1 MTKKVFIG
9 NVEVGGGS
17 SVKIQSMNNTDTR
30 DAKATLAQIKELAD
44 NGCDITRVA
53 IPDME
58 AALSLK
64 EITSKSPIPVV
75 ADIHFDYRLALAAAD
90 NGASKIRIN
99 PGNIGGPDKVKLVA
113 DKCKER
119 HIPIRVGVNSGSI
132 SREILAKYGEVN
144 ADAMT
149 ESALGAVKLLEDQDF
164 DDIVISIKS
173 SSPKLT
179 IDTYRILSRSCD
191 YPLHVGVTEAGP
203 AWQGTVKTCLAFGAL
218 LSEGIGDTIRVS
230 LSAPPEE
237 EVKTGCKILE
247 YFGLRERHFD
257 IISCPSCG
265 RAQVDVIDLAH
276 KVTEGLK
283 DVQAPIRVAVMGCI
297 VNGPGEAR
305 EADLGV
311 ASGNGKGRIFIK
323 GEVIKT
329 VPEDEIVPTLLEQA
343 HIIAEKM
350 EAEKS
355 EADKTE
361 SGKSGAEKTGSQ
373 KTKPEVFPVFG
384 ANHANLTN

>member
-1 MTKKVFIG
+1 MTKKVLIG

-30 DAKATLAQIKELAD
+30 DAKATLAQIQELAD

-58 AALSLK
+58 AAESLK

-99 PGNIGGPDKVKLVA
+99 PGNIGGPENVKLVA

-119 HIPIRVGVNSGSI
+119 RIPIRVGVNSGSI

-179 IDTYRILSRSCD
+179 IDTYRILSKSCD
-191 YPLHVGVTEAGP
+191 YPLHVGVTEAG
-203 AWQGTVKTCLAFGAL
+203 TVREGAIKSAVGIGAL
-218 LSEGIGDTIRVS
+218 LAEGIGDTIRVS
-230 LSAPPEE
+230 LTGNPVD
-237 EVKTGCKILE
+237 EVITAKQILKALE
-247 YFGLRERHFD
+247 LRDGGITF
-257 IISCPSCG
+257 ISCPTCG
-265 RAQVDVIDLAH
+265 RTQVPLIELAGQIEQ
-276 KVTEGLK
+276 KVSNLPYNLK
-283 DVQAPIRVAVMGCI
+283 VAVMGCV

-305 EADLGV
+305 ECDIGIAGGKDEFVLFEKGV
-311 ASGNGKGRIFIK
+311 PVRKIPASEAVDEFVR
-323 GEVIKT
+323 EVIR
-329 VPEDEIVPTLLEQA
+329 VGE
-343 HIIAEKM
+343 
-350 EAEKS
+350 EKS
-355 EADKTE
+355 KAT
-361 SGKSGAEKTGSQ
+361 
-373 KTKPEVFPVFG
+373 
-384 ANHANLTN
+384 

>member
-1 MTKKVFIG
+1 MTKKVLIG

-30 DAKATLAQIKELAD
+30 DAKATLAQIQERAD

-58 AALSLK
+58 AAESLK
-64 EITSKSPIPVV
+64 EITSNSPIPVV

-99 PGNIGGPDKVKLVA
+99 PGNIGGPENVKLVA

-173 SSPKLT
+173 SSPRLT
-179 IDTYRILSRSCD
+179 IDTYRILSKSCD
-191 YPLHVGVTEAGP
+191 YPLHVGVTEAG
-203 AWQGTVKTCLAFGAL
+203 TVREGAIKSAVGIGAL
-218 LSEGIGDTIRVS
+218 LAEGIGDTIRVS
-230 LSAPPEE
+230 LTGNPVD
-237 EVKTGCKILE
+237 EVITAKQILKALD
-247 YFGLRERHFD
+247 LRDGGITF
-257 IISCPSCG
+257 ISCPTCG
-265 RAQVDVIDLAH
+265 RTQVPLIELAGQIEQ
-276 KVTEGLK
+276 KVSKLPYNLK
-283 DVQAPIRVAVMGCI
+283 VAVMGCV

-305 EADLGV
+305 ECDIGIAGGKDEFVLFEKGV
-311 ASGNGKGRIFIK
+311 PVRKIPASVAVEEFVR
-323 GEVIKT
+323 EVIR
-329 VPEDEIVPTLLEQA
+329 VGE
-343 HIIAEKM
+343 
-350 EAEKS
+350 EKS
-355 EADKTE
+355 KAT
-361 SGKSGAEKTGSQ
+361 
-373 KTKPEVFPVFG
+373 
-384 ANHANLTN
+384 

>member
-1 MTKKVFIG
+1 MTKKVLIG

-30 DAKATLAQIKELAD
+30 DAKATLAQIQELAD

-58 AALSLK
+58 AAESLK
-64 EITSKSPIPVV
+64 EITSNSPIPVV

-99 PGNIGGPDKVKLVA
+99 PGNIGGPENVKLVA

-173 SSPKLT
+173 SSPRLT
-179 IDTYRILSRSCD
+179 IDTYRILSQSCD
-191 YPLHVGVTEAGP
+191 YPLHVGVTEAG
-203 AWQGTVKTCLAFGAL
+203 TVREGAIKSAVGIGAL
-218 LSEGIGDTIRVS
+218 LAEGIGDTIRVS
-230 LSAPPEE
+230 LTGNPVD
-237 EVKTGCKILE
+237 EVITAKQILKALD
-247 YFGLRERHFD
+247 LRDGGITF
-257 IISCPSCG
+257 ISCPTCG
-265 RAQVDVIDLAH
+265 RTQVPLIELAGQIEQ
-276 KVTEGLK
+276 KVSKLPYNLK
-283 DVQAPIRVAVMGCI
+283 VAVMGCV

-305 EADLGV
+305 ECDIGIAGGKDEFVLFEKGV
-311 ASGNGKGRIFIK
+311 PVRKIPASVAVEEFVR
-323 GEVIKT
+323 EVIR
-329 VPEDEIVPTLLEQA
+329 VGE
-343 HIIAEKM
+343 
-350 EAEKS
+350 EKS
-355 EADKTE
+355 KAT
-361 SGKSGAEKTGSQ
+361 
-373 KTKPEVFPVFG
+373 
-384 ANHANLTN
+384 

>member
-1 MTKKVFIG
+1 MTKKVLIG

-30 DAKATLAQIKELAD
+30 DAKATLAQIQELAD

-58 AALSLK
+58 AAESLK

-99 PGNIGGPDKVKLVA
+99 PGNIGGPENVKLVA

-119 HIPIRVGVNSGSI
+119 RIPIRVGVNSGSI

-149 ESALGAVKLLEDQDF
+149 ESALGAVKLLEDQNF

-179 IDTYRILSRSCD
+179 IDTYRILSKSCD
-191 YPLHVGVTEAGP
+191 YPLHVGVTEAG
-203 AWQGTVKTCLAFGAL
+203 TVREGAIKSAVGIGAL
-218 LSEGIGDTIRVS
+218 LAEGIGDTIRVS
-230 LSAPPEE
+230 LTGNPVD
-237 EVKTGCKILE
+237 EVITAKQILKALE
-247 YFGLRERHFD
+247 LRDGGITF
-257 IISCPSCG
+257 ISCPTCG
-265 RAQVDVIDLAH
+265 RTQVPLIELAGQIEQ
-276 KVTEGLK
+276 KVSNLPYNLK
-283 DVQAPIRVAVMGCI
+283 VAVMGCV

-305 EADLGV
+305 ECDIGIAGGKDEFVLFEKGV
-311 ASGNGKGRIFIK
+311 PVRKIPASAAVDEFVR
-323 GEVIKT
+323 EVIR
-329 VPEDEIVPTLLEQA
+329 VGE
-343 HIIAEKM
+343 
-350 EAEKS
+350 EKS
-355 EADKTE
+355 KAT
-361 SGKSGAEKTGSQ
+361 
-373 KTKPEVFPVFG
+373 
-384 ANHANLTN
+384 

>member
-1 MTKKVFIG
+1 MTKKVLIG

-30 DAKATLAQIKELAD
+30 DAKATLAQIQELAD

-58 AALSLK
+58 AAESLM
-64 EITSKSPIPVV
+64 EITSNSPIPVV

-99 PGNIGGPDKVKLVA
+99 PGNIGGPENVKLVA

-132 SREILAKYGEVN
+132 SREILSKYGEVN

-173 SSPKLT
+173 SSPRLT
-179 IDTYRILSRSCD
+179 IDTYRILSKSCD
-191 YPLHVGVTEAGP
+191 YPLHVGVTEAG
-203 AWQGTVKTCLAFGAL
+203 TVREGAIKSAVGIGAL
-218 LSEGIGDTIRVS
+218 LAEGIGDTIRVS
-230 LSAPPEE
+230 LTGNPVD
-237 EVKTGCKILE
+237 EVITAKQILKALD
-247 YFGLRERHFD
+247 LRDGGITF
-257 IISCPSCG
+257 ISCPTCG
-265 RAQVDVIDLAH
+265 RTQVPLIELAGQIEQ
-276 KVTEGLK
+276 KVSKLPYNLK
-283 DVQAPIRVAVMGCI
+283 VAVMGCV

-305 EADLGV
+305 ECDIGIAGGKDEFVLFEKGV
-311 ASGNGKGRIFIK
+311 PVRKIPASVAVEEFVR
-323 GEVIKT
+323 EVIR
-329 VPEDEIVPTLLEQA
+329 VGE
-343 HIIAEKM
+343 
-350 EAEKS
+350 EKS
-355 EADKTE
+355 KAT
-361 SGKSGAEKTGSQ
+361 
-373 KTKPEVFPVFG
+373 
-384 ANHANLTN
+384 

>member
-1 MTKKVFIG
+1 MTKKVLIG

-30 DAKATLAQIKELAD
+30 DAKATLAQIQELAD

-58 AALSLK
+58 AAESLK
-64 EITSKSPIPVV
+64 EITSNSPIPVV

-99 PGNIGGPDKVKLVA
+99 PGNIGGPENVKLVA

-173 SSPKLT
+173 SSPRLT
-179 IDTYRILSRSCD
+179 IDTYRILSKSCD
-191 YPLHVGVTEAGP
+191 YPLHVGVTEAG
-203 AWQGTVKTCLAFGAL
+203 TVREGAIKSAVGIGAL
-218 LSEGIGDTIRVS
+218 LAEGIGDTIRVS
-230 LSAPPEE
+230 LTGNPVD
-237 EVKTGCKILE
+237 EVITAKQILKALD
-247 YFGLRERHFD
+247 LRDGGITF
-257 IISCPSCG
+257 ISCPTCG
-265 RAQVDVIDLAH
+265 RTQVPLIEFAGQIEQ
-276 KVTEGLK
+276 KVSKLPYNLK
-283 DVQAPIRVAVMGCI
+283 VAVMGCV

-305 EADLGV
+305 ECDIGIAGGKDEFVLFEKGV
-311 ASGNGKGRIFIK
+311 PVRKIPASVAVEEFVR
-323 GEVIKT
+323 EVIR
-329 VPEDEIVPTLLEQA
+329 VGE
-343 HIIAEKM
+343 
-350 EAEKS
+350 EKS
-355 EADKTE
+355 KAT
-361 SGKSGAEKTGSQ
+361 
-373 KTKPEVFPVFG
+373 
-384 ANHANLTN
+384 

>member
-1 MTKKVFIG
+1 MTKKVLIG

-30 DAKATLAQIKELAD
+30 DAKATLYQIQELAD

-58 AALSLK
+58 AAMSLK

-99 PGNIGGPDKVKLVA
+99 PGNIGGPENVKLVA

-173 SSPKLT
+173 SSPRLT
-179 IDTYRILSRSCD
+179 IDTYRILSKSCD
-191 YPLHVGVTEAGP
+191 YPLHVGVTEAG
-203 AWQGTVKTCLAFGAL
+203 TVREGAIKSAVGIGAL
-218 LSEGIGDTIRVS
+218 LAEGIGDTIRVS
-230 LSAPPEE
+230 LTGNPVD
-237 EVKTGCKILE
+237 EVITAKQILKALD
-247 YFGLRERHFD
+247 LRDGGITF
-257 IISCPSCG
+257 ISCPTCG
-265 RAQVDVIDLAH
+265 RTQVPLIELAGQIEQ
-276 KVTEGLK
+276 KVSKLPYNLK
-283 DVQAPIRVAVMGCI
+283 VAVMGCV

-305 EADLGV
+305 ECDIGIAGGKDEFVLFEKGV
-311 ASGNGKGRIFIK
+311 PVRKIPASVAVEEFVR
-323 GEVIKT
+323 EVIR
-329 VPEDEIVPTLLEQA
+329 VGE
-343 HIIAEKM
+343 
-350 EAEKS
+350 EKS
-355 EADKTE
+355 KAT
-361 SGKSGAEKTGSQ
+361 
-373 KTKPEVFPVFG
+373 
-384 ANHANLTN
+384 

>member
-1 MTKKVFIG
+1 MTKKVLIG

-30 DAKATLAQIKELAD
+30 DAKATLAQIQELAD

-58 AALSLK
+58 AAESLK

-75 ADIHFDYRLALAAAD
+75 ADIHFDYSLALAAAD

-99 PGNIGGPDKVKLVA
+99 PGNIGGPENVKLVA

-119 HIPIRVGVNSGSI
+119 RIPIRVGVNSGSI

-179 IDTYRILSRSCD
+179 IDTYRILSKSCD
-191 YPLHVGVTEAGP
+191 YPLHVGVTEAG
-203 AWQGTVKTCLAFGAL
+203 TVREGAIKSAVGIGAL
-218 LSEGIGDTIRVS
+218 LAEGIGDTIRVS
-230 LSAPPEE
+230 LTGNPVD
-237 EVKTGCKILE
+237 EVITAKQILKALD
-247 YFGLRERHFD
+247 LRDGGITF
-257 IISCPSCG
+257 ISCPTCG
-265 RAQVDVIDLAH
+265 RTQVPLIELAGQIEQ
-276 KVTEGLK
+276 KVSKLPYNLK
-283 DVQAPIRVAVMGCI
+283 VAVMGCV

-305 EADLGV
+305 ECDIGIAGGKDEFVLFEKGV
-311 ASGNGKGRIFIK
+311 PVRKIPASVAVEEFVR
-323 GEVIKT
+323 EVIR
-329 VPEDEIVPTLLEQA
+329 VGE
-343 HIIAEKM
+343 
-350 EAEKS
+350 EKS
-355 EADKTE
+355 KAT
-361 SGKSGAEKTGSQ
+361 
-373 KTKPEVFPVFG
+373 
-384 ANHANLTN
+384 

>member
-1 MTKKVFIG
+1 MTKKVLIG

-30 DAKATLAQIKELAD
+30 DAKATLAQIQELAD

-58 AALSLK
+58 AAESLK

-99 PGNIGGPDKVKLVA
+99 PGNIGGPENVKLVA

-119 HIPIRVGVNSGSI
+119 RIPIRVGVNSGSI

-179 IDTYRILSRSCD
+179 IDTYRILSKSCD
-191 YPLHVGVTEAGP
+191 YPLHVGVTEAG
-203 AWQGTVKTCLAFGAL
+203 TVREGAIKSAVGIGAL
-218 LSEGIGDTIRVS
+218 LAEGIGDTIRVS
-230 LSAPPEE
+230 LTGNPVD
-237 EVKTGCKILE
+237 EVITAKQILKALE
-247 YFGLRERHFD
+247 LRDGGITF
-257 IISCPSCG
+257 ISCPTCG
-265 RAQVDVIDLAH
+265 RTQVPLIELAGQIEQ
-276 KVTEGLK
+276 KVSNLPYNLK
-283 DVQAPIRVAVMGCI
+283 VAVMGCV

-305 EADLGV
+305 ECDIGIAGGKDEFVLFEKGV
-311 ASGNGKGRIFIK
+311 PVRKIPASAAVDEFVR
-323 GEVIKT
+323 EVIR
-329 VPEDEIVPTLLEQA
+329 VGE
-343 HIIAEKM
+343 
-350 EAEKS
+350 EKS
-355 EADKTE
+355 KAT
-361 SGKSGAEKTGSQ
+361 
-373 KTKPEVFPVFG
+373 
-384 ANHANLTN
+384 